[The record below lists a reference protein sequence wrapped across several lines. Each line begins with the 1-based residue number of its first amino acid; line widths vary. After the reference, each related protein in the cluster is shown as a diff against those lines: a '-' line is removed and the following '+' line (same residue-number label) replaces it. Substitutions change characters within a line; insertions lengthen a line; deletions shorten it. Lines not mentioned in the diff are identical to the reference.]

1 MSHLHTASKYTFAFH
16 PIVWPNYS
24 LHKIEW
30 DTPFIK
36 IFSQIH
42 WFFQIQCFL
51 PVRTAIQQVFNPNNL
66 EFSILIFS
74 DFSLFAIGHFVRS
87 LRPSQWPQWAHQGIK
102 WKLNITAFIWYAT
115 CWCKIKI
122 VAAMEQSSEEY
133 YDFSNIYR

>member
-1 MSHLHTASKYTFAFH
+1 MTTTFIFTLMHTASKYTFAFH

-102 WKLNITAFIWYAT
+102 SKLNITAFCNFVSLKKWGQTAHISRTNY
-115 CWCKIKI
+115 
-122 VAAMEQSSEEY
+122 
-133 YDFSNIYR
+133 F